1 MFDRPIDLGQARI
14 LLTNDDGIEAR
25 GLKVLHKIARGL
37 CRDVWIVAPE
47 IEQSGASHSLTLHR
61 PLRVRQVGPRRF
73 AVDGTPTDCVL
84 LALKNLIRDK
94 RPTLVISG
102 INGGAN
108 LGDDVTYSGTVAAA
122 MEATLLGVPAI
133 ALSMTFRERNRS
145 KIKWQTA
152 ERHAPVVIR
161 RLVAQPW
168 PKNTLINVNF
178 PDLPASEVRG
188 ITVARQGR
196 HKIGDQLMERTDP
209 RGRPYY
215 WIGPLRETGDG
226 APGTDITEIT
236 RGRITVT
243 PILLDLTSAPA
254 VKALRKVFP

>member
-25 GLKVLHKIARGL
+25 GLKVLTKIVRGL
-37 CRDVWIVAPE
+37 CRDVWTVAPE
-47 IEQSGASHSLTLHR
+47 IEQSGAGHSLTLHR
-61 PLRVRQVGPRRF
+61 PLRVRKLGPRRF

-84 LALKNLIRDK
+84 LAVKRLLKDK

-133 ALSMTFRERNRS
+133 ALSMTFRDRG
-145 KIKWQTA
+145 KIQWATA
-152 ERHAPVVIR
+152 ERHAPQVIR
-161 RLVAQPW
+161 RLVGQPW
-168 PKNTLINVNF
+168 PRNTLINVNF
-178 PDLPASEVRG
+178 PDLLPSEVKG

-215 WIGPLRETGDG
+215 WIGPLREIGDG
-226 APGTDITEIT
+226 VPGTDITEIT
-236 RGRITVT
+236 RGRITLT